1 MTQTNTTKTLFNV
14 TKVLGIL
21 LIGGGVF
28 VLKAGGKAMRKG
40 LRHADETPRQIVET
54 STETVDEVP
63 FMIPR
68 AVTSTGK
75 AALSGTRTTGAPSN
89 SSETVERQQRETPWP
104 VGYSNIM
111 PLETTASFK

>member
-1 MTQTNTTKTLFNV
+1 MTQTNTTKTVFNV

-21 LIGGGVF
+21 LIGGGFF

-54 STETVDEVP
+54 STDTVDEVP
-63 FMIPR
+63 LMIPR

-75 AALSGTRTTGAPSN
+75 YALERTWETGAPSN
-89 SSETVERQQRETPWP
+89 TSETVHPQHHETLWP
-104 VGYSNIM
+104 GDYSNIM
-111 PLETTASFK
+111 PLKTTASFE